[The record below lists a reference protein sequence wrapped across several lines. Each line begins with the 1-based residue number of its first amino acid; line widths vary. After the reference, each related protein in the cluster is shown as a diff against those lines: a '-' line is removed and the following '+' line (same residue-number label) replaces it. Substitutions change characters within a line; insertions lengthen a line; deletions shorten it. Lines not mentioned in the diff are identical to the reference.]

1 MAIESVMPS
10 NHFVLRRLLLLL
22 ISIFPSIKVFSNES
36 APPIRCP
43 KFWSYSFSISPS
55 SENSGLISLEMIGFI
70 PSLFRGFS
78 RVFSSTTVQKHQFS
92 ALNLLYSPALTSN
105 MTTGKTKSLT
115 IWTFVSKVMSLIFN
129 TLSRSV
135 IAFLPRSK
143 GLLISWLR
151 SLLQWFWSPIEE
163 NLSLFPLFPQL
174 IAMKWWNQIP
184 WS

>member
-1 MAIESVMPS
+1 MLTISSFDP
-10 NHFVLRRLLLLL
+10 HPILLLP
-22 ISIFPSIKVFSNES
+22 SIFPSIKVFSNES

-55 SENSGLISLEMIGFI
+55 SEKSGLISLEMIGFI

-92 ALNLLYSPALTSN
+92 ALNLLYGPALTSN

-129 TLSRSV
+129 TLSSSV
-135 IAFLPRSK
+135 IAFLSRSK

-174 IAMKWWNQIP
+174 FAMKWWNQIP